1 MPADQV
7 IMVGD
12 SKDDTQAGRNA
23 GAQTVLLVS
32 DANEH
37 LMDHEHTDIYVKR
50 YGLVTKTA
58 CSQSH
63 RKLNIMQTRRS
74 HTTF

>member
-1 MPADQV
+1 
-7 IMVGD
+7 MVGD

-37 LMDHEHTDIYVKR
+37 LIDHEHTDIYVKR
-50 YGLVTKTA
+50 YVFGQEQLAYSV
-58 CSQSH
+58 
-63 RKLNIMQTRRS
+63 IVY
-74 HTTF
+74 